1 MHSKQYVLDCGGP
14 ILSPILGIIASQNYP
29 RITNSYESIATVL
42 VGSGGSATISFTS
55 IPSTYKH
62 LQIRG
67 IARSTRADF
76 AIDQLYTRFNSD
88 TGSNYSWHWLSGN
101 GSTASTDV
109 GTSATSMNLGWF
121 ATNAAASVTNAFGG
135 LVIDILDYAN
145 TSKYKTVRTLIGND
159 LNGGG
164 SPFTGTVSLISGLW
178 QSTSA
183 ITSIS
188 FDPSAADFAQYS
200 SFALYGIR
208 G

>member
-1 MHSKQYVLDCGGP
+1 M
-14 ILSPILGIIASQNYP
+14 SPILGIVASGNYP
-29 RITNSYESIATVL
+29 RVTSSYESIATTTL
-42 VGSGGSATISFTS
+42 GSTTATISFTS

-101 GSTASTDV
+101 GSTASGDY
-109 GTSATSMNLGWF
+109 GTSSTSMNLGWF

-135 LVIDILDYAN
+135 FVMDVLDYADTN
-145 TSKYKTVRTLIGND
+145 KYKTVRILTGND
-159 LNGGG
+159 LNGNG
-164 SPFTGTVSLISGLW
+164 SPFSGTIVFASGLW
-178 QSTSA
+178 RSTSA
-183 ITSIS
+183 ITSIT

-200 SFALYGIR
+200 SFALYGIK